1 MSTNK
6 SAGSVLIPWD
16 TLDHAPSPGATLREV
31 LAKAGMSQRDLAR
44 RTALTPK
51 HINQLLSGAVP
62 LSADVA
68 ERLSLVTGVAAR
80 LWNQLEADYRTV
92 QTRAMQQHHLEAE
105 YAWVASMPV
114 AELVARGELPDE
126 PSDRSSRARQLL
138 SYFGVA
144 SSAAWREIWLQPNAA
159 LRQSTAFEADHA
171 AVATWIRAGQHRARA
186 ADLAEFDQSAL
197 RDLVPNLVS
206 MTRLPATDA
215 LLRARQSLAT
225 VGVALVFAP
234 EFAGSRLNGAT
245 TWAKPGLPAILLSGR
260 GRRFDIVYFT
270 LLHEIG
276 HLLLHG
282 RKETFVT
289 DERPAGPVDIREKQA
304 DDFAR
309 EALLPSDLETEL
321 SRITTTAQIREF
333 SDRTGIGVSIVA
345 GRLCRDHS
353 DRWSYQ
359 QVHSLREKVDV
370 AELGD

>member
-1 MSTNK
+1 
-6 SAGSVLIPWD
+6 
-16 TLDHAPSPGATLREV
+16 
-31 LAKAGMSQRDLAR
+31 
-44 RTALTPK
+44 
-51 HINQLLSGAVP
+51 
-62 LSADVA
+62 
-68 ERLSLVTGVAAR
+68 
-80 LWNQLEADYRTV
+80 
-92 QTRAMQQHHLEAE
+92 
-105 YAWVASMPV
+105 MP
-114 AELVARGELPDE
+114 D
-126 PSDRSSRARQLL
+126 
-138 SYFGVA
+138 
-144 SSAAWREIWLQPNAA
+144 
-159 LRQSTAFEADHA
+159 
-171 AVATWIRAGQHRARA
+171 
-186 ADLAEFDQSAL
+186 
-197 RDLVPNLVS
+197 LVS

-225 VGVALVFAP
+225 VGVTLVFAP

-282 RKETFVT
+282 RKETFFT

-333 SDRTGIGVSIVA
+333 SDRTGIGISIVA
-345 GRLCRDHS
+345 GSLCRDHS

-359 QVHSLREKVDV
+359 QIHSLREKVDV